1 MQQPYQV
8 AVIGAGVFGAWT
20 ALRLRELGRSVLLL
34 DAYGP
39 GNSRA
44 SSGGETRI
52 IRMSYGPDELYAISS
67 LASLQRWRDFAAR
80 TRQPLFV
87 ETGVLWLA
95 QRDDRYTAAGF
106 EMLARLGVRVE
117 RFSRAEL
124 ARRYPQIALS
134 DIEWGFLEPESG
146 ALMAR
151 RAVQAVVAE
160 AIKLGVEYRHEAIAP
175 PAGEE
180 SACAELHTLSGD
192 PIAAEQ
198 FVFASG
204 AWLPKLFPDVV
215 GARMFPTR
223 QEVFF
228 FGVPADDARFACD
241 FLPPQLPIWLVH
253 GEDVYGFPDLD
264 GRGFKISIDRH
275 GPAFDPD
282 SGSRV
287 PTAAG
292 ESAVRAYLARRF
304 PALAHAPVVETRV
317 CQYENTWNGD
327 FLIDRHP
334 RWPNVW
340 LCGGGSGHGFKH
352 GPMVGEYMAGMVTG
366 AATAEPR
373 FSLASK
379 HSMQQ
384 REVY

>member
-8 AVIGAGVFGAWT
+8 AVIGAGVFGVWT

-175 PAGEE
+175 PA
-180 SACAELHTLSGD
+180 
-192 PIAAEQ
+192 
-198 FVFASG
+198 
-204 AWLPKLFPDVV
+204 
-215 GARMFPTR
+215 
-223 QEVFF
+223 
-228 FGVPADDARFACD
+228 
-241 FLPPQLPIWLVH
+241 
-253 GEDVYGFPDLD
+253 
-264 GRGFKISIDRH
+264 
-275 GPAFDPD
+275 
-282 SGSRV
+282 
-287 PTAAG
+287 
-292 ESAVRAYLARRF
+292 
-304 PALAHAPVVETRV
+304 
-317 CQYENTWNGD
+317 
-327 FLIDRHP
+327 
-334 RWPNVW
+334 
-340 LCGGGSGHGFKH
+340 
-352 GPMVGEYMAGMVTG
+352 
-366 AATAEPR
+366 
-373 FSLASK
+373 
-379 HSMQQ
+379 
-384 REVY
+384 